1 MEDNK
6 HEKNP
11 LLQWAENEVK
21 LACHHENPDWDG
33 KSFDYGCACYQSAL
47 VAFEALCGVG
57 HSENSWY
64 ETVHILERL
73 CHHLP
78 LTPITI
84 RDFGYIPGVS
94 PEMVDPKTGATLAL
108 ARIPATLAWESEDG
122 TLNYNCERNSGIYL
136 KVRPDGTYMIS
147 DVNRIVCVNI
157 ECLDDT
163 YNSGTGNMIVNE
175 MFPISLP
182 YYPSKNRYEVYIR
195 TFLTDPT
202 MGDFD
207 TKEVV
212 YVKKPNGEKVPVNRY
227 FHEYKTEKGSEFREI
242 TKEQYDELL
251 KKRIDTQER
260 KITGHIASD
269 IVDKIFDEGERVWE
283 QMLGTKWK
291 PDYDD
296 EQYEEHKDEYLSYD
310 YSKVWWALMRSVRK
324 DESCDDQLKALEK
337 SVAECEPLMSELSRW
352 GVYRAIANQDEEFL
366 KKHPELQDVYDKAKI
381 VYDWVNEQYNQ
392 ATVEFN
398 EIAKELNAIEDKDAR
413 IHRRNSIIKEIENTS
428 NPK

>member
-1 MEDNK
+1 MEK
-6 HEKNP
+6 IVPEKSS
-11 LLQWAENEVK
+11 LLLWAENEVK

-47 VAFEALCGVG
+47 KAFEALCGVG
-57 HSENSWY
+57 CTENTWY

-73 CHHLP
+73 CHRLP

-84 RDFGYIPGVS
+84 HDFGYIPGVS
-94 PEMVDPKTGATLAL
+94 PEVINPKTGATLAL
-108 ARIPATLAWESEDG
+108 CRFPTPASWESEDG
-122 TLNYNCERNSGIYL
+122 TLNYNCERHSGIYL
-136 KVRPDGTYMIS
+136 KLHPDGTHIIS
-147 DVNRIVCVNI
+147 DVNRTVCINI
-157 ECLDDT
+157 ECPDDA
-163 YNSGTGNMIVNE
+163 YHSGTGSMIVDE
-175 MFPISLP
+175 MFPIGLP

-227 FHEYKTEKGSEFREI
+227 FHEYKTENGSEFREVNK
-242 TKEQYDELL
+242 KEYDELL

-269 IVDKIFDEGERVWE
+269 IVDNIFDEGERVWG
-283 QMLGTKWK
+283 QILGTKWM

-310 YSKVWWALMRSVRK
+310 YRKVWWALTRSVRK
-324 DESCDDQLKALEK
+324 DDSCDDQLKALEK
-337 SVAECEPLMSELSRW
+337 SVAECEPLMTELSCW

-381 VYDWVNEQYNQ
+381 VYDWVKEQYNQ
-392 ATVEFN
+392 VTAKFN
-398 EIAKELNAIEDKDAR
+398 EIAKELNAIEDNDAR
-413 IHRRNSIIKEIENTS
+413 IQRREAIIKEIENIS
-428 NPK
+428 LSK

>member
-1 MEDNK
+1 MEKDNQK
-6 HEKNP
+6 SS

-47 VAFEALCGVG
+47 EAFSKLCGVG
-57 HSENSWY
+57 HTENSWY

-84 RDFGYIPGVS
+84 HDFGYIPGVS
-94 PEMVDPKTGATLAL
+94 PEMVDPKTGATPAL
-108 ARIPATLAWESEDG
+108 GRVPTPPSWESEDG
-122 TLNYNCERNSGIYL
+122 TLNYNCERHSGIYM
-136 KVRPDGTYMIS
+136 KVRPDGTHVIS
-147 DVNRIVCVNI
+147 DVNRVVCINI
-157 ECLDDT
+157 ECPDDA
-163 YNSGTGNMIVNE
+163 YSSGTGNMIVNE
-175 MFPISLP
+175 MFPIGLP

-195 TFLTDPT
+195 TFLTDPA

-212 YVKKPNGEKVPVNRY
+212 YVKKPNGEKVPINRY
-227 FHEYKTEKGSEFREI
+227 FHEYQTENGSEFLEI

-269 IVDKIFDEGERVWE
+269 IVDNIFDEGERVWG
-283 QMLGTKWK
+283 QILGTKWM

-296 EQYEEHKDEYLSYD
+296 EQYEEHKEEYHSYN
-310 YSKVWWALMRSVRK
+310 YRKIWWALMRSVRQ
-324 DESCDDQLKALEK
+324 DDSCDDQLKALEK
-337 SVAECEPLMSELSRW
+337 SVAACEPLMTKLSRW

-381 VYDWVNEQYNQ
+381 IYDWTKEQYNQ
-392 ATVEFN
+392 VTVEFN
-398 EIAKELNAIEDKDAR
+398 EIAKELNAIEDNDAR
-413 IHRRNSIIKEIENTS
+413 IQRREAIIKEIENGS
-428 NPK
+428 YSK